1 MNLPGIIL
9 KGNNEIGRKTGKEVS
24 RRSLLALGAAAAAS
38 TAMPFAP
45 RAEDAPVKAAPAP
58 LPKFQVTPDR
68 IIGAR
73 AGLRP
78 FRPSGFVV
86 KSLGHRRYG
95 GEARARNATSKGRD
109 HRLRRYR
116 SHHGSPAAGSRLH
129 RRGLRHGAAALHHL
143 RCRGRCIW
151 GNEPRRRSPSNRGNR
166 QTHRRSHAFLLPVFP
181 GPAGRPLRREADGH
195 IFSRSAADRHPLGF
209 RHHPRSISVRGIRA
223 RRAPLSQFLRRPNQD
238 SDCRDR

>member
-24 RRSLLALGAAAAAS
+24 HRSLLALGAAAAAS

-86 KSLGHRRYG
+86 KSEPFGDKTLIHNYGHGDCG
-95 GEARARNATSKGRD
+95 G
-109 HRLRRYR
+109 
-116 SHHGSPAAGSRLH
+116 
-129 RRGLRHGAAALHHL
+129 
-143 RCRGRCIW
+143 
-151 GNEPRRRSPSNRGNR
+151 
-166 QTHRRSHAFLLPVFP
+166 
-181 GPAGRPLRREADGH
+181 
-195 IFSRSAADRHPLGF
+195 
-209 RHHPRSISVRGIRA
+209 
-223 RRAPLSQFLRRPNQD
+223 
-238 SDCRDR
+238 